1 VKVAAPGKLM
11 LTGSYA
17 VLEGAPAIV
26 CAVNRLA
33 VAGGESRSS
42 PSPEVVAAM
51 AAMEEAT
58 APGVDVSELF
68 SGSHS
73 GGHKLGLGSSAAAV
87 VAALGYVAAMRGQ
100 DLDDLHVRRGI
111 FERAHAAHARVQSG
125 GSGVDVAA
133 STYGGVLRY
142 QRGAEPLPGP
152 LPGPVRASI
161 VPVVLPPGLHLDVYF
176 CGQSVRTSEMRK
188 RVDAFGL
195 RDPATYAARMG
206 DLSAASVAAAS
217 AIDRR
222 HGREFVEAACST
234 ERGLTALGRDAD
246 VPIVPP
252 FVRPIIEMAEAEDGA
267 FLPSGAGG
275 GDVFVR
281 LGLEPPSSR
290 FATEARAAGLERLEL
305 RIDTVGVRVVGKV
318 GESSS

>member
-1 VKVAAPGKLM
+1 VRVAAPGKLM

-26 CAVNRLA
+26 CAVSRLA
-33 VAGGESRSS
+33 VAGGESMSS

-51 AAMEEAT
+51 EGAT
-58 APGVDVSELF
+58 APGIDVSELF
-68 SGSHS
+68 A

-87 VAALGYVAAMRGQ
+87 VAALGYVAAMRGG
-100 DLDDLHVRRGI
+100 DLDDPQVRRGI
-111 FERAHAAHARVQSG
+111 FERAYAAHARVQSG

-142 QRGAEPLPGP
+142 QRSSGSEG
-152 LPGPVRASI
+152 ASI
-161 VPVVLPPGLHLDVYF
+161 LSVSLPPGLHVDAYWS
-176 CGQSVRTSEMRK
+176 GQSVRTSDMRK
-188 RVDAFGL
+188 RVDAWKL
-195 RDPATYAARMG
+195 RDAMMYAARMS
-206 DLSAASVAAAS
+206 DLAAASVAAAS
-217 AIDRR
+217 SIDRGQ
-222 HGREFVEAACST
+222 GRELVEAARST

-246 VPIVPP
+246 APIVPP
-252 FVRPIIEMAEAEDGA
+252 SVRPIIEMAEAEDSA

-275 GDVFVR
+275 GDVFVH
-281 LGLEPPSSR
+281 LGFEPPSPR

-305 RIDTVGVRVVGKV
+305 GIDTVGVRVVSKV